1 MQRHGALLPAGFGF
15 AHCTD
20 IGWRMRSGLGQP
32 LASLTT
38 LPFCSR
44 LWLSRASL
52 AQRTM
57 QTGEQEVMYQA
68 PITEAHLML
77 GRVHIDIDYRRVDF
91 QVEHKDRVTA
101 AKQHI
106 TVSLTNGVS
115 HQPVADHTAIDEKV
129 LVIGLGP

>member
-1 MQRHGALLPAGFGF
+1 QLVV
-15 AHCTD
+15 T
-20 IGWRMRSGLGQP
+20 
-32 LASLTT
+32 LTT
-38 LPFCSR
+38 LSFYSR
-44 LWLSRASL
+44 LWLPRASL

-57 QTGEQEVMYQA
+57 QTGEQKVVYQA
-68 PITEAHLML
+68 PIAEAHLML

-115 HQPVADHTAIDEKV
+115 HQPVTYHPTIDKEV